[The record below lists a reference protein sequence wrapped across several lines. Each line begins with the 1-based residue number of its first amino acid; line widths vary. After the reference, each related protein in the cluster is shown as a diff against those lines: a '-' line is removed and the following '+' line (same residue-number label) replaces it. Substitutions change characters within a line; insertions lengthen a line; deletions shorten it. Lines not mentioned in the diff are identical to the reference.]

1 MAPVHVLARLHSVS
15 QPLRLLIAI
24 GSAGLVLAALAAIL
38 ASPAEAQS
46 ALVNSLAL
54 RVTVRR
60 ETALL
65 EVATERLVRSGDTI
79 RTNSTGRGIV
89 TYRDGSTV
97 LLDVDS
103 ELVIELIGAQDGDIV
118 VRMRQTLGRAWYS
131 VSRALSAGSRYE
143 VRSAAM
149 ASVIR
154 AGSGSFVAVGGD
166 GETTIVATAGS
177 VEADASGVRV
187 TLPAGTTTRAAVG
200 SAPSSPAP
208 GVAPTPVPAGQST
221 PRPTA
226 SLTATPT
233 PTPEPPQRS
242 ASGGAPAATRR
253 SRALSTPRV
262 TPAPV
267 PVGTPTATPAP
278 THGILPTAT
287 PSPSATLLPTKTLL
301 PTATP
306 LRSPTPLP
314 SPTPLSSPTP
324 LPSVLPTP
332 SLPLPS
338 LATGL

>member
-1 MAPVHVLARLHSVS
+1 MASVHLLARLHSVS
-15 QPLRLLIAI
+15 QPIRLLIAI
-24 GSAGLVLAALAAIL
+24 GCAGLVLAALAAIL

-54 RVTVRR
+54 RVTVSR
-60 ETALL
+60 EMAKI
-65 EVATERLVRSGDTI
+65 EVATERVVRSGDTI
-79 RTNSTGRGIV
+79 RTNSTGRAIV

-154 AGSGSFVAVGGD
+154 AGSGTYVAVGGD

-177 VEADASGVRV
+177 VEADAGGVRV
-187 TLPAGTTTRAAVG
+187 TLPAGTTTSVAVG

-221 PRPTA
+221 LRPTA
-226 SLTATPT
+226 SPTAT
-233 PTPEPPQRS
+233 PTPEPPGHS
-242 ASGGAPAATRR
+242 GSGGGPGGAP
-253 SRALSTPRV
+253 
-262 TPAPV
+262 
-267 PVGTPTATPAP
+267 
-278 THGILPTAT
+278 
-287 PSPSATLLPTKTLL
+287 
-301 PTATP
+301 
-306 LRSPTPLP
+306 
-314 SPTPLSSPTP
+314 SSPP
-324 LPSVLPTP
+324 V
-332 SLPLPS
+332 
-338 LATGL
+338 A